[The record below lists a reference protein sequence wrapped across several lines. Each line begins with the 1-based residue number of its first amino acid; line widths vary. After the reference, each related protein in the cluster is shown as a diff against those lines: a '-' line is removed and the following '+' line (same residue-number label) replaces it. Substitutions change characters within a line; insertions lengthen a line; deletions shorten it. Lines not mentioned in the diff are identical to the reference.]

1 MSTMNN
7 IIKERRKALGITQ
20 KELADTLSI
29 SDKTVS
35 RWESGNQIP
44 DAILLPDLAEALKIS
59 INELYGF
66 EKKDDTPSANLSPLK
81 TPHKLSTALI
91 IAYKISM
98 ATGLVLFLFG
108 SMLMIHINDIYYYMP
123 DENDWANGNV
133 FMFIGAG
140 LCIASQ
146 VAFMLLSRLKFSVFN
161 QSEIIYGG
169 ICALSVMA
177 VLQIVFPLFIT
188 VHITYVYELII
199 GLIVAVVMT
208 MTILQKQTLRKQGV
222 KVGKG
227 IGIAALA
234 VVALCLLTLV
244 GVCIY
249 LNFFSEKA
257 KLDEILF
264 MFGAISEEKTFSY
277 RLLQFSFY
285 AVQLPIISAVF
296 MNFIHLLVKSRKL

>member
-59 INELYGF
+59 INELYGLA
-66 EKKDDTPSANLSPLK
+66 ENESASLGDSDNFQS
-81 TPHKLSTALI
+81 PHKLSALI
-91 IAYKISM
+91 ITAYKISM

-123 DENDWANGNV
+123 DENDWAKGNV

-146 VAFMLLSRLKFSVFN
+146 VAFMLLSRLKFSVFD

>member
-1 MSTMNN
+1 MTSMNN

-20 KELADTLSI
+20 RELADTLSI

-44 DAILLPDLAEALKIS
+44 DAILLPDLAEALNIS
-59 INELYGF
+59 INQLYGF
-66 EKKDDTPSANLSPLK
+66 KEEAKEETEPVCLKAENKKAELLN
-81 TPHKLSTALI
+81 
-91 IAYKISM
+91 IAYKISI
-98 ATGLVLFLFG
+98 AVGLVLFLFG
-108 SMLMIHINDIYYYMP
+108 SMLMIHINDIYYFMP

-146 VAFMLLSRLKFSVFN
+146 VAFMLLSRFKFSIFDK
-161 QSEIIYGG
+161 SEIIYGG

-188 VHITYVYELII
+188 VHITYAYEII
-199 GLIVAVVMT
+199 VGLFAVAVTLM
-208 MTILQKQTLRKQGV
+208 MIFQKKTLRNRGV

-227 IGIAALA
+227 ITIASIA
-234 VVALCLLTLV
+234 VVTLCVLIML
-244 GVCIY
+244 GVFIY
-249 LNFFSEKA
+249 LTFFSEKA
-257 KLDEILF
+257 KLDELLV
-264 MFGAISEEKTFSY
+264 MFGGIGQKESFGY
-277 RLLQFSFY
+277 RFLQFSFY
-285 AVQLPIISAVF
+285 AVQLPLISAVF

>member
-59 INELYGF
+59 INELYGL
-66 EKKDDTPSANLSPLK
+66 EKKDDAPSANLSPLK
-81 TPHKLSTALI
+81 TPHKLSNTLI

-98 ATGLVLFLFG
+98 ALGLVLFIFG
-108 SMLMIHINDIYYYMP
+108 SMLMIHINDIYYFMP
-123 DENDWANGNV
+123 AENDWQNGNV

-146 VAFMLLSRLKFSVFN
+146 VAFMLLSRLKFSVFD

-177 VLQIVFPLFIT
+177 ILQIIFPLFIT
-188 VHITYVYELII
+188 VHITYAYEII
-199 GLIVAVVMT
+199 VGLLAVAVTLM
-208 MTILQKQTLRKQGV
+208 MIFQKRTLRSRGV
-222 KVGKG
+222 KAGKG
-227 IGIAALA
+227 ITIASIA
-234 VVALCLLTLV
+234 VVSLCVLIML
-244 GVCIY
+244 GVFIY
-249 LNFFSEKA
+249 LTFFSEKA
-257 KLDEILF
+257 KLDELLV
-264 MFGAISEEKTFSY
+264 MFGGISEKKAFSY

>member
-44 DAILLPDLAEALKIS
+44 DAILLPDLAEALGVS
-59 INELYGF
+59 INDLYGCKT
-66 EKKDDTPSANLSPLK
+66 EKVEGTHTDCIKPANKHYGLSK
-81 TPHKLSTALI
+81 
-91 IAYKISM
+91 IAYKICMSL
-98 ATGLVLFLFG
+98 GLVLFIFG
-108 SMLMIHINDIYYYMP
+108 SMLMIHINDIYYFMP

-146 VAFMLLSRLKFSVFN
+146 VAFMLLSRLKFSVFDK
-161 QSEIIYGG
+161 SEIVYGG
-169 ICALSVMA
+169 SCALSVMA

-188 VHITYVYELII
+188 VHITYAYEII
-199 GLIVAVVMT
+199 VGLLAVAVSLM
-208 MTILQKQTLRKQGV
+208 MIFQKRTLRSRGV
-222 KVGKG
+222 KAGKG
-227 IGIAALA
+227 ITIASIA
-234 VVALCLLTLV
+234 VVALCILIMLGVFLYLT
-244 GVCIY
+244 
-249 LNFFSEKA
+249 FFSEKA
-257 KLDEILF
+257 KLDEILV
-264 MFGAISEEKTFSY
+264 MFGGISQKKTFGY
-277 RLLQFSFY
+277 RFLQFSFY

>member
-7 IIKERRKALGITQ
+7 TIKERRKALGITQ

-59 INELYGF
+59 INELYGL

-91 IAYKISM
+91 VAYKISM

-123 DENDWANGNV
+123 DENDWAKGNV

-146 VAFMLLSRLKFSVFN
+146 VAFMLLSRLKFSVFD

-264 MFGAISEEKTFSY
+264 MFGAIGEEKTFSY

>member
-1 MSTMNN
+1 MSAMNN
-7 IIKERRKALGITQ
+7 TIKERRKALGITQ

-59 INELYGF
+59 INELYGL
-66 EKKDDTPSANLSPLK
+66 EKKDDTPSANLSSLK

-108 SMLMIHINDIYYYMP
+108 SMLMIHINDIYFYMP
-123 DENDWANGNV
+123 DENDWAKGNV

-146 VAFMLLSRLKFSVFN
+146 VAFMLLSRLKFSVFD